1 MYEGMEKGT
10 AGAWGRGEVRG
21 YSRILEEAS
30 PFPRTSAQKSLALSK
45 GFPMYDDT
53 ALRRLLIELA
63 ASHPEHAAV
72 IRVHA
77 AGAGARQAA

>member
-1 MYEGMEKGT
+1 
-10 AGAWGRGEVRG
+10 
-21 YSRILEEAS
+21 
-30 PFPRTSAQKSLALSK
+30 
-45 GFPMYDDT
+45 MYDDT

-72 IRVHA
+72 IPGVHA